1 MPPNLIIALQI
12 TAIGMGLVFGA
23 LVLFWGLMA
32 AIVRL
37 TADPAPAPDPA
48 PAAADPAAAVPVE
61 PALRAQAAAL
71 AVAVALAEAE
81 MTSAPTPP
89 FVPPPTGVSVW
100 QAVMR
105 ANQLNQRGPVR

>member
-1 MPPNLIIALQI
+1 MPPNLYIALQI

-37 TADPAPAPDPA
+37 TADPAPAPAPA
-48 PAAADPAAAVPVE
+48 PAVPAE

-81 MTSAPTPP
+81 TTSAPPPP
-89 FVPPPTGVSVW
+89 FVPPPAGVSVW